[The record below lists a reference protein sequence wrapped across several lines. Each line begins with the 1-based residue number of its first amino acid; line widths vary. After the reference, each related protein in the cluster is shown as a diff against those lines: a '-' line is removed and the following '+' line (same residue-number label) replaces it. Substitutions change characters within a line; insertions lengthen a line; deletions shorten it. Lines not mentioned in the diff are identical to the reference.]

1 MTNRKS
7 LLDRQ
12 MSDID
17 FRADVMLAGL
27 ALDLAERLEQLRI
40 THGMSQAQLAEKMNV
55 KQSQISRYENTAT
68 ASFTLKTLAKLA
80 DALDCDLAIGLNQK
94 EHVVNTATAPTVT
107 NQVKVDNPEIS
118 DFKDSIGALLAGQ
131 TTGAANNVIKFPRR
145 SLPAVV

>member
-27 ALDLAERLEQLRI
+27 ALDLAEQLEQLRFAQ
-40 THGMSQAQLAEKMNV
+40 GMSQAQLAEKMKV

-80 DALDCDLAIGLNQK
+80 DALGCDLAVGLNPKQRA
-94 EHVVNTATAPTVT
+94 VIGGATSTFTYRVAT
-107 NQVKVDNPEIS
+107 
-118 DFKDSIGALLAGQ
+118 DFDQSEFNEKIGTLLAGQ
-131 TTGAANNVIKFPRR
+131 APGSANNVINLPDK
-145 SLPAVV
+145 SLSTVVA